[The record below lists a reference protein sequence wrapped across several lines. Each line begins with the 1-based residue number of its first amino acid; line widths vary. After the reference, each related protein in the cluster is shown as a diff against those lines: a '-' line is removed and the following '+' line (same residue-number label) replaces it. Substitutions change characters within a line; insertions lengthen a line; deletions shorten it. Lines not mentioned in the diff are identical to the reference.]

1 MLPDEPPPPNAHSV
15 SGGFQLGGHI
25 PVLPLL
31 GRQQNDAGTQ
41 NHLLG
46 GTTIFWQSVVGE
58 KYQVSSRLQFTNT
71 AWANLG
77 APVTATNGQH
87 FYRVSV
93 LP

>member
-1 MLPDEPPPPNAHSV
+1 MRVRKTICWVERQS
-15 SGGFQLGGHI
+15 SGK
-25 PVLPLL
+25 
-31 GRQQNDAGTQ
+31 A
-41 NHLLG
+41 
-46 GTTIFWQSVVGE
+46 WSGE